1 MTGVADKKALPYSP
15 KKNNKNGR
23 RNKNAEHK

>member
-15 KKNNKNGR
+15 KKNNKNGE
-23 RNKNAEHK
+23 NKPNKYD